1 MAEGPT
7 TRRRRLA
14 IELRRCREQAGV
26 TQEEVSRHFEWHIQ
40 KVSRIEKARVKVTA
54 RDVKDMLA
62 LYGFTDE
69 THLEYREKLAD
80 MARNSK
86 ERGWWMDYR
95 DIIRSGNFISVEA
108 EASSVRIWE
117 PIIVPGLFQ
126 TEKYMLTLMN
136 AWAPTERPEQEF
148 DRQIEVRRTRQ
159 ARLTSETDQLYV
171 SAIID
176 ESVIYRRIG
185 NEADMREQLQHLL
198 ALSEMP
204 NINLQVLPFA
214 AGAHGL
220 LGGPAALVEFPD
232 ESDLDTVYLE
242 GIAGDFSEDEPAE
255 VAKYRRIFERLQAT
269 ALNRST
275 SAKLIKKSLT

>member
-14 IELRRCREQAGV
+14 IELQRCREQAGV

-54 RDVKDMLA
+54 RDVKDMLG
-62 LYGFTDE
+62 LYGLTDE

-95 DIIRSGNFISVEA
+95 DIIRSGNFIAMEA
-108 EASSVRIWE
+108 EAASVRIWE

-126 TEKYMLTLMN
+126 TEKYMLELMTGGT
-136 AWAPTERPEQEF
+136 PISKPDDF
-148 DRQIEVRRTRQ
+148 DRQIQVRRTRQ
-159 ARLTSETDQLYV
+159 NRLTSEVDQLFV
-171 SAIID
+171 SAIVD
-176 ESVIYRRIG
+176 ESVIHRRIG
-185 NEADMREQLQHLL
+185 TSVDMREQLEHLL
-198 ALSEMP
+198 ALSERP
-204 NINLQVLPFA
+204 NINLQVLPFT

-220 LGGPAALVEFPD
+220 LGGPANLVEFRD
-232 ESDLDTVYLE
+232 ESDLDAVYLE

-269 ALNRST
+269 ALNRKA
-275 SAKLIKKSLT
+275 SASLIKKMLT